1 MKCSKCNTKNII
13 KALYCKK
20 CGNKFTKEEQ
30 EKAYSKTIFGKYEL
44 YKKWKKRFNLGFIT
58 GSNYFKA
65 FILLVIIGFGV
76 YYWYIN
82 GINTKIL
89 ESDYYEIYYSEELD
103 EYYLVVDDDTTEVGL
118 NLYFPNRLEDIE
130 INHYST
136 DDVLIKEIDKNKD
149 DEIVLETYNND
160 YYVITSKYTGD
171 KEEDLKIFVYN
182 KDKITLEKNDV

>member
-13 KALYCKK
+13 KASYCKK

-30 EKAYSKTIFGKYEL
+30 DKAYSKTIFGKYEL
-44 YKKWKKRFNLGFIT
+44 YKKWKKRFNLNFIT
-58 GSNYFKA
+58 GSIYFKV
-65 FILLVIIGFGV
+65 FILIVIISFGI

-89 ESDYYEIYYSEELD
+89 ESDYYEIYYSEELG

-136 DDVLIKEIDKNKD
+136 DDILIKEIDKNKD

-160 YYVITSKYTGD
+160 YYVITSKYTRD